1 MTQRTDEQLTQEIN
15 NRITTNGNNEITG
28 ADVNSI
34 LTDIVDSK
42 MNNNNWP
49 AWSNTEIQYNDNGSF
64 GCSSDFTYD
73 NTTKVLSLDLE
84 VAPGQAPQ
92 HFVDNEIT
100 ITWASSS
107 TANDNFN
114 TSLWSANTSEY
125 EASYTNSGLN
135 ETTSLTSTTTMTT
148 YNHNNQTAGQ
158 DSKRVNLTGAFN
170 QLRNFWTAAYTFTD
184 TGQDRSKTKILG
196 LSNQIDEEVNYTS
209 GNKPSLTITG
219 IRNEINF
226 TPSSSNNSRIRA
238 TVTGLEQI
246 IQGPTTSY
254 PSNQN
259 VIGSNIEFIDAVH
272 WDSIIGIQVELP
284 TATTGDV
291 FCFIANGGT
300 HSVRINLASQIWTVV
315 RGAVYQT
322 ENLSERRAFDESV
335 VASVRSNGAI
345 QPASLADIDA
355 ANDSIYFSTTQS
367 KLVYKDSSWTV
378 NDLY

>member
-259 VIGSNIEFIDAVH
+259 VIGSNIEFIDAVY